1 MDFLLQKYKNQAI
14 SSRSLIISI
23 KNSIDLINELESRTS
38 FLDTYNSDITERI
51 YCLVNNINTPIKCK
65 YCDNK
70 AKWSGRFK
78 DGYKTTCCSKEC
90 ESKRI
95 SEQKQ
100 GQTIISVNRDN
111 TFIEW
116 QKSVTYINDDIVKEH
131 IKYDKYI
138 QYIDNSVILDYLNNR
153 FKDSSSIEETLKRIE
168 LSIEEKP
175 KCPVC
180 GKPVIFVGRKARM
193 FTKYCSESC
202 GARSEE
208 TTKKKKETQLKN
220 WGTENCYD
228 SDKYKQL
235 MKEKYG
241 VEYTIQ
247 RQDIKDKRKN
257 TLIEKYGT
265 DVLYDIPGVREK
277 VQNTNKE
284 KYGYP
289 CVLVSPSIRLLAHDK
304 LNQNAKYGTSEQET
318 EIYNWLIQLGY
329 NVERHHMDDIFPYN
343 VDFYF
348 PDYNLYMEYQGS
360 QYHNGRAYLGNKDD
374 IKEVEELKTKDIER
388 NKITNKDTQYQ
399 GIINTWTK
407 WDVNKRN
414 FAINNHINY
423 LEIYDCKSINDIKFQ
438 LEFYLNC
445 LQHKNPFNI
454 NPDDLY
460 NEYNYYLNLNDSNK
474 LKLISS
480 DMLCIKQ
487 FQGDLFY
494 KKEIDLFANDILIR
508 RKLIQ
513 NRVKYLNKKE
523 RELNANNILSGF
535 KKSGIYYGYSH
546 FNPQWTN
553 WFINKFH
560 IETIYDPCGGWGHHL
575 LGMLKCK
582 KIIYND
588 LSQETAENIRNMKK
602 YFNIENLIIENQNAI
617 DYIPDNVDAF
627 FMCPPYYNVEDYGN
641 NFKNINEYTDFL
653 NKIFDIWSNNSAK
666 IFGLII
672 REDFIDLIK
681 YKWYE
686 CYEVPMNKIHLISE
700 KKNKEY
706 FYIFKK

>member
-1 MDFLLQKYKNQAI
+1 
-14 SSRSLIISI
+14 
-23 KNSIDLINELESRTS
+23 
-38 FLDTYNSDITERI
+38 
-51 YCLVNNINTPIKCK
+51 
-65 YCDNK
+65 
-70 AKWSGRFK
+70 
-78 DGYKTTCCSKEC
+78 
-90 ESKRI
+90 
-95 SEQKQ
+95 
-100 GQTIISVNRDN
+100 
-111 TFIEW
+111 
-116 QKSVTYINDDIVKEH
+116 
-131 IKYDKYI
+131 
-138 QYIDNSVILDYLNNR
+138 
-153 FKDSSSIEETLKRIE
+153 
-168 LSIEEKP
+168 
-175 KCPVC
+175 
-180 GKPVIFVGRKARM
+180 
-193 FTKYCSESC
+193 
-202 GARSEE
+202 
-208 TTKKKKETQLKN
+208 
-220 WGTENCYD
+220 
-228 SDKYKQL
+228 
-235 MKEKYG
+235 
-241 VEYTIQ
+241 
-247 RQDIKDKRKN
+247 
-257 TLIEKYGT
+257 
-265 DVLYDIPGVREK
+265 
-277 VQNTNKE
+277 
-284 KYGYP
+284 
-289 CVLVSPSIRLLAHDK
+289 
-304 LNQNAKYGTSEQET
+304 
-318 EIYNWLIQLGY
+318 
-329 NVERHHMDDIFPYN
+329 
-343 VDFYF
+343 
-348 PDYNLYMEYQGS
+348 
-360 QYHNGRAYLGNKDD
+360 
-374 IKEVEELKTKDIER
+374 
-388 NKITNKDTQYQ
+388 
-399 GIINTWTK
+399 
-407 WDVNKRN
+407 
-414 FAINNHINY
+414 
-423 LEIYDCKSINDIKFQ
+423 
-438 LEFYLNC
+438 
-445 LQHKNPFNI
+445 
-454 NPDDLY
+454 
-460 NEYNYYLNLNDSNK
+460 
-474 LKLISS
+474 
-480 DMLCIKQ
+480 MLCIKQ